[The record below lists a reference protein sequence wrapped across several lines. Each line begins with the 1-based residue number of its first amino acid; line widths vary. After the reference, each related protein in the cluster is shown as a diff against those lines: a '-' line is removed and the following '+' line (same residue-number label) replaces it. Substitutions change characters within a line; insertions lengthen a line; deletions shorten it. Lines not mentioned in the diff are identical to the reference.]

1 MARKKVVLEK
11 KPEVVIPEKKSI
23 LDEIVW
29 MRKGHQGRYSALKD
43 VGVSIINHKAS
54 EKRNRQAY
62 VTISFSFR
70 NRIEKVFKSDYVEF
84 GAVKNRIYFRPSDK
98 RNGYKITIKANTA
111 YVQATLLSDEIKKT
125 YSDFDKS
132 EYHLKYDDFQELYYI
147 EREK

>member
-1 MARKKVVLEK
+1 
-11 KPEVVIPEKKSI
+11 
-23 LDEIVW
+23 
-29 MRKGHQGRYSALKD
+29 MRKGHQGRYSASKD

-62 VTISFSFR
+62 TTISFSFR
-70 NRIEKVFKSDYVEF
+70 NRIEKVFKSEYVEF
-84 GAVKNRIYFRPSDK
+84 GTVKNRIYFAPSDK
-98 RNGYKITIKANTA
+98 HNGYKITIKANTA